1 MGLSFLST
9 IRNLAVTVIN
19 GYAVIMTSATRPPA
33 TPRRRRRPL
42 VPILLALWA
51 IVTVFILVCMVLP
64 TMPNAGLFT
73 VSVLAYSYN
82 PFLLVL
88 AFLGAV
94 LLVVALRGRRW
105 TMTAVAGVLTVAVI
119 AAVAVPTAQLAATA
133 AENDVALSV
142 PRLFQGPQGGL
153 DGPSLTTTYA
163 TVDGEDL
170 EMDVWR
176 PENQEDAARSAMVYV
191 YGGGFS
197 SGTREQ
203 WAPYF
208 QHLTSRGITVFS
220 MDYRLSTPSEPSWD
234 KAAGD
239 VKCAVG
245 WVHANADAYGIDSS
259 RVAISGGSAGGNLAM
274 MAAYSAGSDG
284 VPSSCDTADSSV
296 RAVVDFY
303 GPPDLA
309 ELYSGT
315 PSAAVADSLVQYLG
329 ATPAEDAE
337 RYRLLSPEAYVDSAS
352 PPTLVIQGTRDT
364 GVQASLSTDLAVQLD
379 DAGVVNE
386 LLLLPATEHG
396 FDAVYGGFANQIAQA
411 RVDRFLD
418 EHLIG

>member
-1 MGLSFLST
+1 
-9 IRNLAVTVIN
+9 
-19 GYAVIMTSATRPPA
+19 MTSENHHPTTAG
-33 TPRRRRRPL
+33 RRRWPL
-42 VPILLALWA
+42 TIAFVLFAL
-51 IVTVFILVCMVLP
+51 VTAFILVCMILP
-64 TMPNAGLFT
+64 TMPNAGLFA
-73 VSVLAYSYN
+73 VSVFAYSYN
-82 PFLLVL
+82 PFLLVFAL
-88 AFLGAV
+88 AGILILVLALRRRRRIVATIAAALTAAV
-94 LLVVALRGRRW
+94 L
-105 TMTAVAGVLTVAVI
+105 VAVI
-119 AAVAVPTAQLAATA
+119 VPTAQLATA
-133 AENDVALSV
+133 ASGNDVELSV
-142 PRLFQGPQGGL
+142 VRLFQGPQGGI
-153 DGPSLTTTYA
+153 DSPTLTTTYA
-163 TVDGEDL
+163 SVDGEDL
-170 EMDVWR
+170 KMDVWR
-176 PENQEDAARSAMVYV
+176 PDNQQQASNAAMIYV

-274 MAAYSAGSDG
+274 MAAYSAGSDS
-284 VPSSCDTADSSV
+284 VPSSCDTGDSSV

-337 RYRLLSPEAYVDSAS
+337 RYRLLSPETYVDSAS

-364 GVQASLSTDLAVQLD
+364 GVQASLSTDLAAQLD
-379 DAGVVNE
+379 EAGVVNE